1 MDKYVNK
8 IAVGSLIALT
18 VFFFASALIANDNEK
33 ETTEKRDIVT
43 IAVEAGTFNTLAT
56 ALTEANLI
64 ETLKGEGPFTVFAP
78 TDEAFAKLPEGT
90 VETLLKDKEALTNI
104 LLYHVVSGNVSSS
117 EVVKLDA
124 ATTIA
129 KSDVSI
135 NVKDGKV
142 FINDSQVTTADVM
155 ASNGVIHIIDTVLI
169 PESSK

>member
-1 MDKYVNK
+1 MDKYINK

-78 TDEAFAKLPEGT
+78 TDEAFAKLPEDT
-90 VETLLKDKEALTNI
+90 VEALLKDKEALTNI
-104 LLYHVVSGNVSSS
+104 LLYHVVSGNV
-117 EVVKLDA
+117 EAKDVVKLESA
-124 ATTIA
+124 MTLE
-129 KSDVSI
+129 KSNV
-135 NVKDGKV
+135 NVKVVDGKV

-169 PESSK
+169 PEAK

>member
-1 MDKYVNK
+1 MDKYINK

-64 ETLKGEGPFTVFAP
+64 ETLKGEGPFTVLAP